1 MIECI
6 GLLGVIGGEELAPHL
21 PEIMRVLLSVLQEP
35 TQPPAKKDAALVTLG
50 QVCANTAY
58 VVEPFV
64 QHPELYSIFAR
75 MLKTDTTNETRRE
88 VLRVIGILGA
98 VNPYVLRKVCK
109 MYFHFCS

>member
-1 MIECI
+1 MIECM
-6 GLLGVIGGEELAPHL
+6 GLLGVIGGEELVPHI
-21 PEIMRVLLSVLQEP
+21 PDIMKVLLTVLQEP
-35 TQPPAKKDAALVTLG
+35 TQSAAKKDAALVTLG

-88 VLRVIGILGA
+88 VLRVVGILGA
-98 VNPYVLRKVCK
+98 VDPYVRRKVC
-109 MYFHFCS
+109 C